1 MFLKSILSTFFSSIE
16 ILGKENI
23 PKRGPVI
30 FTCNHMNQFVDGA
43 VILATSPHNVGFLL
57 AEKSLHK
64 PVIGQ
69 LSRIAGCIPVIR
81 PQDRARKGKG
91 LVMFEGIFLIGK
103 DGTTFTTLQKGDK
116 LRPGRTPDGY
126 VTATRVVN
134 HPTGRID

>member
-1 MFLKSILSTFFSSIE
+1 MKCILSTFFSSIE
-16 ILGKENI
+16 ILGKDNI

-81 PQDRARKGKG
+81 PQDRSKKGKG
-91 LVMFEGIFLIGK
+91 MVQFKGNFLVGK
-103 DGTTFTTLQKGDK
+103 DGTEFSAMQKGDK
-116 LRPGRTPDGY
+116 IRPGRSADG
-126 VTATRVVN
+126 
-134 HPTGRID
+134 

>member
-1 MFLKSILSTFFSSIE
+1 MNAKTFLQSILSTFFSSIE
-16 ILGKENI
+16 VLGKENI

-81 PQDRARKGKG
+81 PQDRAKKGTGMVKVDG
-91 LVMFEGIFLIGK
+91 SFLIGK
-103 DGTTFTTLQKGDK
+103 DGTKFTALQKGDK
-116 LRPGRTPDGY
+116 IRPGRSPEG
-126 VTATRVVN
+126 
-134 HPTGRID
+134 